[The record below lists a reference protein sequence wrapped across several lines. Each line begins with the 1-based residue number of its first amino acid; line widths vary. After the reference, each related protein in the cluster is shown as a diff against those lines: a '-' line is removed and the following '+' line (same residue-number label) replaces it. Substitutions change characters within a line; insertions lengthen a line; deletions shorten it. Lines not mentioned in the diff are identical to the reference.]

1 MKFSYKGKTK
11 EGEMAE
17 GVIDADS
24 ELSAARELRAQNIV
38 PLSIK
43 KGKGDKGKI
52 SMSLFGSIKLH
63 EKLIFAKNL
72 AGMITAGLALNRA
85 IEILNRQ
92 SVNKKFKTVLTDL
105 ENEIAKGGTLSG
117 GMKKHPKVFSTLF
130 VSMVSAG
137 EESGNLPS
145 ALVEVSGNL
154 EKIYALNKKIK
165 SALTYPMVILF
176 AIFLMATLMMIFVV
190 PTLVKTFEEL
200 GAELPGSTQLI
211 ITTSKFIS
219 GSPFLFIA
227 IVFGV
232 IGGFVFLLKMK
243 RLEKYF
249 DYFFLHLPIFGNM
262 IKQVNAAR
270 TARTLSSLLISGVD
284 ITRSLSITREVVQ
297 NVYFKRVVDEAIVK
311 IQKGVPLSEP
321 FRTHT
326 ELYPIMFGEMMAV
339 GEETGNISKMLS
351 EIADFYEA
359 EVDDKTKNLSTIIEP
374 MLMVFIGGAVG
385 FFAVSMLTPMYSILN
400 SI

>member
-11 EGEMAE
+11 EGEMTE

-359 EVDDKTKNLSTIIEP
+359 EVDDKTKNLSTKSYKQYT
-374 MLMVFIGGAVG
+374 M
-385 FFAVSMLTPMYSILN
+385 
-400 SI
+400 

>member
-11 EGEMAE
+11 EGEMTE

>member
-1 MKFSYKGKTK
+1 MT
-11 EGEMAE
+11 E

-52 SMSLFGSIKLH
+52 SLSLFGSIKLH

-284 ITRSLSITREVVQ
+284 ITRSLSITKEVVQ
-297 NVYFKRVVDEAIVK
+297 NVYFKRVVDEAVLK

>member
-11 EGEMAE
+11 EGEMTE

-52 SMSLFGSIKLH
+52 SLSLFGSIKLH

-284 ITRSLSITREVVQ
+284 ITRSLSITKEVVQ
-297 NVYFKRVVDEAIVK
+297 NVYFKRVVDEAVLK

>member
-11 EGEMAE
+11 EGEMTE

-52 SMSLFGSIKLH
+52 SLSLFGSIKLH

>member
-11 EGEMAE
+11 EGEMTE

-52 SMSLFGSIKLH
+52 SLSLFGSIKLH

-232 IGGFVFLLKMK
+232 IGGLVFLLKMK

-284 ITRSLSITREVVQ
+284 ITRSLSITKEVVQ
-297 NVYFKRVVDEAIVK
+297 NVYFKRVVDEAVLK

>member
-11 EGEMAE
+11 EGEMTE

-24 ELSAARELRAQNIV
+24 ELSAARELRVQNIV

-52 SMSLFGSIKLH
+52 SLSLFGSIKLH

-284 ITRSLSITREVVQ
+284 ITRSLSITKEVVQ
-297 NVYFKRVVDEAIVK
+297 NVYFKRVVDEAVLK

-321 FRTHT
+321 FMTHT

>member
-11 EGEMAE
+11 EGEMTE

-211 ITTSKFIS
+211 ITFSCIYRF
-219 GSPFLFIA
+219 
-227 IVFGV
+227 
-232 IGGFVFLLKMK
+232 
-243 RLEKYF
+243 
-249 DYFFLHLPIFGNM
+249 
-262 IKQVNAAR
+262 
-270 TARTLSSLLISGVD
+270 
-284 ITRSLSITREVVQ
+284 
-297 NVYFKRVVDEAIVK
+297 
-311 IQKGVPLSEP
+311 SE
-321 FRTHT
+321 T
-326 ELYPIMFGEMMAV
+326 
-339 GEETGNISKMLS
+339 
-351 EIADFYEA
+351 
-359 EVDDKTKNLSTIIEP
+359 
-374 MLMVFIGGAVG
+374 
-385 FFAVSMLTPMYSILN
+385 
-400 SI
+400 

>member
-11 EGEMAE
+11 EGDMTE

-52 SMSLFGSIKLH
+52 SLSLFGSIKLH

-284 ITRSLSITREVVQ
+284 ITRSLSITKEVVQ
-297 NVYFKRVVDEAIVK
+297 NVYFKRVVDEAVLK

>member
-11 EGEMAE
+11 EGEMTE

-52 SMSLFGSIKLH
+52 SLSLFGSIKLH

-219 GSPFLFIA
+219 GSPFLFLA

>member
-11 EGEMAE
+11 EGEMTE

-24 ELSAARELRAQNIV
+24 ELSAARELRVQNIV

-52 SMSLFGSIKLH
+52 SLSLFGSIKLH

-284 ITRSLSITREVVQ
+284 ITRSLSITKEVVQ
-297 NVYFKRVVDEAIVK
+297 NVYFKRVVDEAVLK

>member
-1 MKFSYKGKTK
+1 MKFNYKGKTK
-11 EGEMAE
+11 EGEMTE

-52 SMSLFGSIKLH
+52 SLSLFGSIKLH

-284 ITRSLSITREVVQ
+284 ITRSLSITKEVVQ
-297 NVYFKRVVDEAIVK
+297 NVYFKRVVDEAVLK

>member
-385 FFAVSMLTPMYSILN
+385 FFAVSMLTPLYSILN

>member
-1 MKFSYKGKTK
+1 MKYSYKGKTK